1 MLAEKKN
8 KNINR
13 QKNREIS
20 ALLRFNLWDLKVALL
35 VRHIS
40 PKRPTSGLETLRSQ
54 LIAQAN
60 PF

>member
-20 ALLRFNLWDLKVALL
+20 DRLRFNLWDLKMALL

-40 PKRPTSGLETLRSQ
+40 PKRPTSGLET
-54 LIAQAN
+54 I
-60 PF
+60 